1 MVAKILNIQVDDLN
15 PLYSEARKRQ
25 QSEKYKDI
33 YSIIRKNSKDRTPEE
48 QDLYDS
54 YHNEA
59 KGLTYYKHTDQEF
72 KDQTQKIVEC
82 YQNGGTVLPSTDW
95 LKASITYPVGQSP
108 IVHVETGS
116 TYWDGLDNHYLKIV
130 WFNVIS
136 GRFET
141 WSVSISESLK
151 DKYVPGKYYN
161 NGYVV
166 AEVDADEKLIADYQK
181 FLHQKQ
187 LEKTAAENEEE
198 LERSKREYYLSNNPI
213 RYTLINSK
221 SLKNPFKKG
230 QMGYNNFSG
239 TSQFGHFDSIIFN
252 KSDVQGRRTSP
263 EIIFTSSGDFIS
275 YIPSVEVYKDPKDA
289 LYSTATDEFGMI
301 GKNFSQY
308 IWENLFKE
316 NGGLDLRNYP
326 YEVFDLAVCESLEYL
341 KTQSDSLIN
350 DATRIGYSYGI
361 PLPYNEFKKQIVSN
375 YEQLFKTA
383 LQHFDERL
391 HEALEEYNRK
401 EEERK
406 QNAATKTK
414 RKAKKS

>member
-1 MVAKILNIQVDDLN
+1 MVAKILSIRVDDLN
-15 PLYSEARKRQ
+15 PLYSEAQKRQ

-59 KGLTYYKHTDQEF
+59 KGITYYKHTDQEI

-95 LKASITYPVGQSP
+95 LKASINYPVGQSP
-108 IVHVETGS
+108 VVHVETDS
-116 TYWDGLDNHYLKIV
+116 TYWDGLNSHYLNII

-136 GRFET
+136 GCFET
-141 WSVSISESLK
+141 WSVSISGSLK

-161 NGYVV
+161 NGYIV

-187 LEKTAAENEEE
+187 LERAAAENEEE
-198 LERSKREYYLSNNPI
+198 LERSKREYFDSINPV
-213 RYTLINSK
+213 RFASRDSRST
-221 SLKNPFKKG
+221 KNPFKKG
-230 QMGYNNFSG
+230 QMGYNSYSG
-239 TSQFGHFDSIIFN
+239 SSQYGHFNSIIFN
-252 KSDVQGRRTSP
+252 KSDFSDNRNSP
-263 EIIFTSSGDFIS
+263 EKIFTSSGDFIS
-275 YIPSVEVYKDPKDA
+275 YIPSVEVYEDPQND
-289 LYSTATDEFGMI
+289 LYSTATDEFGLM

-308 IWENLFKE
+308 IWENLFKA

-326 YEVFDLAVCESLEYL
+326 FEVFDLAVCETLEYL
-341 KTQSDSLIN
+341 KTQSDSLIA

-361 PLPYNEFKKQIVSN
+361 PLPYNEFKTQIVAK
-375 YEQLFKTA
+375 YEQLFKAA
-383 LQHFDERL
+383 LQHFDNGL

-414 RKAKKS
+414 RKVKKS